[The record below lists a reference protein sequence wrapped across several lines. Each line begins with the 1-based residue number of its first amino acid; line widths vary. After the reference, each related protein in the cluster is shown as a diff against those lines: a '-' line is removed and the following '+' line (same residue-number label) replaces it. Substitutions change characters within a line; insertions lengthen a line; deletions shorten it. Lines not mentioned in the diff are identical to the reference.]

1 MKQDIFEVA
10 GIETINEQPTIN
22 GELETRKL
30 TRCKINRSL
39 DNLNGGNNYSVFEG
53 FTLETLKH
61 MKQENEHFISK
72 LLTLKINLSPFKNI
86 VPKQLDCFQVG
97 AILTDSWGWEQ
108 TNIDFYCIVK
118 RSGQWVTVLPMT
130 KHTSEEKGFMTN
142 DEMPYKIDFSADP
155 QRKKLS
161 TYNGKESGFSFRKYS
176 GGGWCRLWDGQAE
189 TSTHYA

>member
-1 MKQDIFEVA
+1 MKSNIFEVA

-39 DNLNGGNNYSVFEG
+39 SNLDGANNYNVFDG
-53 FTLETLKH
+53 FSLEVLQH
-61 MKQENEHFISK
+61 MKEENEHFIAK
-72 LLTLKINLSPFKNI
+72 LKDLKKDLSPFKNI
-86 VPKQLDCFQVG
+86 VPKYSESFEVG

-118 RSGQWVTVLPMT
+118 RSGQWVTVLPMSN
-130 KHTSEEKGFMTN
+130 KTSKEIGFMTN
-142 DEMPYKIDFSADP
+142 HELPGEINFSADP
-155 QRKKLS
+155 QRKKIS
-161 TYNGKESGFSFRKYS
+161 VFNGKESGFSFRNYS
-176 GGGWCRLWDGQAE
+176 GGGWCKLWDGKEE